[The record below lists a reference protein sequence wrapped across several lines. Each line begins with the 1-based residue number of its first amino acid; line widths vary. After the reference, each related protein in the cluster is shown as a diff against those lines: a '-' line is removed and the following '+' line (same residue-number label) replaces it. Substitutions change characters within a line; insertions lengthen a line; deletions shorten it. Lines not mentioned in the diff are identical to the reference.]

1 MSPTSIPE
9 NYSPIDSFCFQ
20 GVLRTTFPKQGY
32 NPNNLNNTIHSS
44 TIVKN
49 QEKIIQNKEFRDVYN
64 KIFQITKKYDLGQIS
79 VEEDIEESYVHI
91 FVIQVPKEYDDY
103 DKVLIIWDKIIDEI
117 EEYCNIIGYAKY
129 YKSIQI
135 ILK

>member
-20 GVLRTTFPKQGY
+20 GVLRTTFSKQGY

-44 TIVKN
+44 NIVKN

-103 DKVLIIWDKIIDEI
+103 DKVLVIWDKIIDEI
-117 EEYCNIIGYAKY
+117 EEYCNIMGYTKY